1 MSFATTPPSPHLDR
15 RALGA
20 AAGSII
26 LIGSL
31 VMAPLAAPPSIAEQQ
46 AEYADEHAQ
55 DFAVNSSPAA
65 SAVASAAPP
74 ARDAFGATPGPET
87 FIAGGTNHDW
97 ARLVL
102 VYAGWPVT
110 DSNVTVITRWMRQ
123 ENGAEDWYR
132 RNNPLNIG
140 MGGFA
145 SYASLDESAK
155 VVARALSTNGGYAQI
170 AAGFAASAD
179 PATIEYA
186 IWASPWAGGHYAWGG
201 HWHYSPV
208 EVVSA
213 PPSAWGR

>member
-1 MSFATTPPSPHLDR
+1 LNR

-20 AAGSII
+20 TGGSII
-26 LIGSL
+26 LIGCL
-31 VMAPLAAPPSIAEQQ
+31 AMAPLAAPPSIADQQ
-46 AEYADEHAQ
+46 AEYAEVYAQ
-55 DFAVNSSPAA
+55 DFILSSAHAA
-65 SAVASAAPP
+65 AAATTAAPLE
-74 ARDAFGATPGPET
+74 RDAFGATPGPET

-97 ARLVL
+97 AKLVL

-123 ENGAEDWYR
+123 ENGADDWYR

-145 SYASLDESAK
+145 SYSSLAESARI
-155 VVARALSTNGGYAQI
+155 VAKALTTSAGYAEI
-170 AAGFAASAD
+170 AAGFAASA
-179 PATIEYA
+179 PTEKIEYA

-201 HWHYSPV
+201 HWHYTPV
-208 EVVSA
+208 DVVTA